1 MSRTRTTWA
10 AGKTAMDA
18 PANPGY
24 GTEDQDHPAKPGPD
38 PAADAHNKGDTV
50 SWAEEND
57 GQTGEDGPAPA
68 MPTEDGEHP
77 AKKAAE
83 RRRFAAAERRAS
95 HAIRLAEAILP
106 SNSTVATIEDQAT
119 DLMAMSTE
127 QILSSLDRLS
137 DQNSPFAGGFL
148 AEDDEEVAFDEDEA
162 MLAEML
168 DDGPVAFNEEE
179 AMLAQMLAEDD
190 EPFDEDEAML
200 AEMLDDEPVAFN
212 EEEAMLAQM
221 LAEDDE
227 PFDEDEAM
235 LAEMLDD
242 EPVAFNEEEA
252 MLAQMLAEDAPDED
266 KTANGDRVAEL
277 EAEIAALRAQAS
289 PMGEAL
295 PDGPNSEEVQQVAL
309 MDDDMD
315 PMAMM
320 DLNAEDEDLS
330 ALYGGYTASKKDD
343 DKEASEDDA
352 EVAADDD
359 DKEAKKAAQ
368 RPQAR
373 KASAGVKQL
382 GSIPKQA
389 SDEINSLSALWASA
403 PDVSDHF

>member
-168 DDGPVAFNEEE
+168 DD
-179 AMLAQMLAEDD
+179 
-190 EPFDEDEAML
+190 EP
-200 AEMLDDEPVAFN
+200 FN